1 MSQAEV
7 RREWE
12 VRIAAYRSSGQSAT
26 DWCSAHQLQPRQL
39 WYWIRKFKNMKD
51 TVMPSSQWMAVNVD
65 PSLTEKESVL
75 RIRIGS
81 AVVEVNSSF
90 NPTLFSEV
98 VRTLQM
104 LC

>member
-1 MSQAEV
+1 MSQAEI

-39 WYWIRKFKNMKD
+39 WYWIRKFKTTKD
-51 TVMPSSQWMAVNVD
+51 TVTPSSHWMAVNVD
-65 PSLTEKESVL
+65 PSCNEKESVL
-75 RIRIGS
+75 RVRIGS
-81 AVVEVNSSF
+81 AVIEVNTSF
-90 NPTLFSEV
+90 NPTLFLEV
-98 VRTLQM
+98 VRSLQM

>member
-7 RREWE
+7 RQQRE

-39 WYWIRKFKNMKD
+39 WYWIRKCKTTKD
-51 TVMPSSQWMAVNVD
+51 TVTSSSRWMAVKVD
-65 PSLTEKESVL
+65 PLNEKESAL
-75 RIRIGS
+75 RVRIGS
-81 AVVEVNSSF
+81 AVIEVNASF